1 RRRWLGRIRCRHGD
15 LEGGR
20 GVFGGLLRALAIVA
34 GSDQGL
40 RGDFVVDRL
49 DQGVRG
55 DFVVD
60 RLDQG
65 VRGDL
70 VLSRLGGGHG
80 RGRQSGVPTRWH
92 SGARVRRRG
101 GARGAGGVR
110 GVCVVDRLDVGV
122 RGDLVV
128 SRLGGGHGRGRQSG
142 VPTRW
147 HSGARVRRRGGARGA
162 GAGFLL
168 GGRRCLGRAPGVG
181 RRGGGRVP
189 PAVEQRAADQAATRT
204 GGLRR
209 RLGSIGRRG
218 LRGARAGRARW
229 GVSGP
234 VRGRG

>member
-1 RRRWLGRIRCRHGD
+1 
-15 LEGGR
+15 

-101 GARGAGGVR
+101 GAG
-110 GVCVVDRLDVGV
+110 C
-122 RGDLVV
+122 
-128 SRLGGGHGRGRQSG
+128 
-142 VPTRW
+142 
-147 HSGARVRRRGGARGA
+147 
-162 GAGFLL
+162 LL

-218 LRGARAGRARW
+218 LRGARAGRAR
-229 GVSGP
+229 
-234 VRGRG
+234 

>member
-101 GARGAGGVR
+101 GARGAGG
-110 GVCVVDRLDVGV
+110 
-122 RGDLVV
+122 
-128 SRLGGGHGRGRQSG
+128 
-142 VPTRW
+142 
-147 HSGARVRRRGGARGA
+147 
-162 GAGFLL
+162 GFLL
-168 GGRRCLGRAPGVG
+168 GGWRCLGRAPGVG
-181 RRGGGRVP
+181 RGGGGRVP
-189 PAVEQRAADQAATRT
+189 PAAGRRAADQAATRT

-218 LRGARAGRARW
+218 LRGARAGRAR
-229 GVSGP
+229 
-234 VRGRG
+234 